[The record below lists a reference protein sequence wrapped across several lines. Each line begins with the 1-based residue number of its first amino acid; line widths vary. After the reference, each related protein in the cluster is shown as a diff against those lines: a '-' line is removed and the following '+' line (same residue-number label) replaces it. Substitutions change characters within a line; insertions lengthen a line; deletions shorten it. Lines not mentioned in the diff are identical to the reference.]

1 MPIGASEYKPKSNYI
16 VVGAEGGGAPAQSQA
31 VVQCIPGGLKQI
43 NLKNMGD
50 EAVTY
55 VLIVRGRLFTVAA
68 ENINALRVGVTDQYQ
83 GVLANNKIVESSVT
97 ITDAAAQVVTDDGN
111 GNLVTGVLATIVG
124 TIDYESGA
132 IDFTYAAAVTPA
144 VTVAYQHRGWVGFT
158 APITG
163 TVAVGGGEVPIVCLP
178 TGGDNYIDGIKGMTY
193 IGLMLYSAGVGSKV
207 GVEAIHVGDDTN
219 FKLVPAERFR
229 PINTPSTQA

>member
-1 MPIGASEYKPKSNYI
+1 MPIGASEYKLKSNYT
-16 VVGAEGGGAPAQSQA
+16 VVGAEGGGAPAQNQA
-31 VVQCIPGGLKQI
+31 VVQCPPSGLKQL

-55 VLIVRGRLFTVAA
+55 VLIARGRLFTVAA

-83 GVLANNKIVESSVT
+83 GVLANNKIVAGTVT
-97 ITDAAAQVVTDDGN
+97 ITDAAAQTVTDDSN
-111 GNLVTGVLATIVG
+111 GVLQTGAPAVAVG
-124 TIDYESGA
+124 TIDYETGA
-132 IDFTYAAAVTPA
+132 IDFTFAAAVTPA

-163 TVAVGGGEVPIVCLP
+163 AVAVGGGEVPLVLLP
-178 TGGDNYIDGIKGMTY
+178 TGGDNYIDGIRGMTY
-193 IGLMLYSAGVGSKV
+193 VGLMMYSAGVGSKV
-207 GVEAIHVGDDTN
+207 GVEALHVGDDTN